1 VIDPVAAGLVRSLAR
16 PGGNVTGLISFEFSM
31 GGKRLQT
38 LKEIFP
44 QLVHAAVLYKPKT
57 APYAGPPLP
66 SIAAAA
72 PSFAIE
78 PTDTPVQDAAELER
92 ALDVFVQKPS
102 GGLLVLPDAS
112 TLVYRNLI
120 IAYAAQHQM
129 PAVYPFRDFAVGGGL
144 VSYGTDTAETHRQV

>member
-1 VIDPVAAGLVRSLAR
+1 
-16 PGGNVTGLISFEFSM
+16 
-31 GGKRLQT
+31 
-38 LKEIFP
+38 
-44 QLVHAAVLYKPKT
+44 
-57 APYAGPPLP
+57 
-66 SIAAAA
+66 
-72 PSFAIE
+72 
-78 PTDTPVQDAAELER
+78 DAAELER

-144 VSYGTDTAETHRQV
+144 VSYGTDTAETHRQVASYVDRILRGTRPEELPVQAPNKFELVINGKTAKALGLTVPDKLLALADEMIE